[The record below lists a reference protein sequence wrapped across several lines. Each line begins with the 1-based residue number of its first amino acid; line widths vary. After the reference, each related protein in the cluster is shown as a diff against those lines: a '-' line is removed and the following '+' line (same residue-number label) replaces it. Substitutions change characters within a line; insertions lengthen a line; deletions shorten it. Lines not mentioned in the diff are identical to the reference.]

1 MKKKKSKSLRN
12 LVKASRRLKMKS
24 DGCYDGRFNQRVE
37 SSGKLYTRKNKHKGK
52 DYD

>member
-37 SSGKLYTRKNKHKGK
+37 SSRKLYTKKKQT
-52 DYD
+52 